1 MTRILFVTPH
11 AGGNVPPTLEVA
23 GELVAGGH
31 DVRVLGH
38 PRLEE
43 QFVARGVEFR
53 PFRRARPWTPVVERP
68 GLLSMLR
75 WLRLA
80 SDRGIAADVRDELER
95 QPADVV
101 VVDCMVPVALR
112 PARRSG
118 AGVALLLHAFS
129 GYWVSQWSATGPVGA
144 WLRLTGT
151 HPSRYPADAGI
162 LLTAPELDPVDGRRI
177 PAREVHQTGPVVPV
191 VPVVTDGHAVD
202 AGAPVLVSF
211 STISYPGQREALQ
224 RTLDAIGALR
234 VSAIA
239 TVAPSL
245 EPDTLRVP
253 DHVEVRGLVPH
264 TEVLPT
270 VRLLVGHGGHGTTMA
285 ALAHGIPVLVIAM
298 SSLADQPLVGRAVE
312 RAGVGLSLRREASV
326 AEVGTALRTLLA
338 DPAPSERAAELG
350 ARWRDGAPVRAAA
363 AAIASTTASE

>member
-1 MTRILFVTPH
+1 MSRILFVTPH

-23 GELVAGGH
+23 AELVAGGH

-43 QFVARGVEFR
+43 QFVARGVGFH
-53 PFRRARPWTPVVERP
+53 PFRRARPWSPIVERP
-68 GLLSMLR
+68 GILSMLG

-80 SDRGIAADVRDELER
+80 SDRGIAADVRDELAR
-95 QPADVV
+95 RPADVV

-118 AGVALLLHAFS
+118 AGVVLLLMHAFS
-129 GYWVSQWSATGPVGA
+129 GYWVSQWSARTPVGA

-151 HPSRYPADAGI
+151 HPSRHPADAGI
-162 LLTAPELDPVDGRRI
+162 LLTAPELDRVDLASI
-177 PAREVHQTGPVVPV
+177 PARHVHQTGPVVPV
-191 VPVVTDGHAVD
+191 VTAGNAVAD
-202 AGAPVLVSF
+202 GAPVLVSF
-211 STISYPGQREALQ
+211 STISYPGQRAALQ
-224 RTLDAIGALR
+224 RTLDAIGALG
-234 VSAIA
+234 VPAIA

-245 EPDTLRVP
+245 GPDTLRVP

-264 TEVLPT
+264 AGVLPT

-298 SSLADQPLVGRAVE
+298 SSLADQPLVGRAVQ
-312 RAGVGLSLRREASV
+312 RAGVGLSLHREASV
-326 AEVGTALRTLLA
+326 EEVSTALGTLLT
-338 DPAPSERAAELG
+338 DRAASDRADELG
-350 ARWRDGAPVRAAA
+350 ARWRNGEAVRAAA
-363 AAIASTTASE
+363 AAIASTTPSD